1 MFTEPHWLL
10 LLFPGLWAVFRL
22 RMRSRKILLLRVVTV
37 VLVILALAGMQL
49 RLPGREGMLI
59 VVADRSLSMPSDADS
74 RISETLSLLRREM
87 PENGRLGVLS
97 FAAEARVDMPPGRG
111 SFSGFSG
118 GINPEASNLHEAM
131 DRALSLVPG
140 DLSARMIVLSD
151 GLWSGKDP
159 TQAAFRAAAR
169 GVPVDYR
176 LLSRDTA
183 NDLAISRFE
192 VPGLLE
198 PGETFMIGAEVY
210 APVEQ
215 EARVELICSGR
226 LIASV
231 TRQLRRGNNSLTFR
245 HSAGEAAVLKY
256 QLKVTGSYGKDPLPE
271 NNQAAAIAE
280 VRGRM
285 PLLLV
290 SENMQNPLAELL
302 KSRAQRVEVVNPV
315 DVNWSLEFLAGYS
328 AVILENVSANRIGM
342 HGMQVLSAWVRH
354 LGGGLMLTGGR
365 NSYGNGGYY
374 QSVLEPILP
383 VSLELRSE
391 HRKLALALVLVLDRS
406 GSMAAPAQGDRTK
419 MDLANIAAAN
429 TIDLLSPLD
438 EFGLLAVDTLPHVIT
453 PLQSLTDKEAVRN
466 KVLRVESMGGGI
478 YVEEGLS
485 KACEMLLQSKA
496 KTRHIILFAD
506 AADSE
511 KPGQY
516 WVLLEKAGQAGITCS
531 VIGLGRETDS
541 DANLLK
547 KIATEGKGRIFFT
560 NDPGE
565 LPRLF
570 TQDTFVAA
578 RSTFIEEPTDIATT
592 EAISAF
598 IGKPL
603 PIRSRLGAY
612 NLCYARPE
620 TQVPLQTLDEN
631 SAPLAAGW
639 QQGLGRVICYMGV
652 IDSTLGQPFL
662 SSTPAAEILTGLC
675 LWTAADERQS
685 IENLPV
691 TQHLRNGQWQAVLHL
706 DPERE
711 REIFRDNPHVTVMR
725 SFADREP
732 VSEKLTMNWETA
744 DSLSASLQL
753 RGNETIVAMV
763 DAGVNRR
770 LRLYPVCLPYSQE
783 YQPQQLEAGAEALKE
798 IAAVTGGVELID
810 LSQAWKSMP
819 ATVQFR
825 NISDWL
831 LFFALLLLFL
841 EIAERRTA
849 LLSILLGRLSRRQG
863 EIAPVAKNV
872 GEKIAW
878 HPVSEA
884 KTTTPAEA
892 PLEPQ
897 TGVDKPQSG
906 FAGALKQAKKQAGKR
921 TGN

>member
-37 VLVILALAGMQL
+37 VLVVLALAGMQL

-59 VVADRSLSMPSDADS
+59 VIADRSLSMPSDADS
-74 RISETLSLLRREM
+74 RISETLSLLRRGM

-97 FAAEARVDMPPGRG
+97 FADEVRVDMPPGRG
-111 SFSGFSG
+111 SFSGFSVG
-118 GINPEASNLHEAM
+118 VNPEASNLHEAIN
-131 DRALSLVPG
+131 RALSLVPG
-140 DLSARMIVLSD
+140 DLSARIIILSD

-159 TQAAFRAAAR
+159 TQAAFKAAAR

-176 LLSRDTA
+176 LLSRDAA
-183 NDLAISRFE
+183 NDLALSRFE

-215 EARVELICSGR
+215 AASIELICSGH

-231 TRQLRRGNNSLTFR
+231 TRQLHRGNNSLTFR
-245 HSAGEAAVLKY
+245 HSAGEASVLKY
-256 QLKVTGSYGKDPLPE
+256 QLRVTGSHGKDPVPE
-271 NNQAAAIAE
+271 NNLATAIAE

-285 PLLLV
+285 PLLVV
-290 SENMQNPLAELL
+290 SEDMKNPLVELL
-302 KSRAQRVEVVNPV
+302 KSRAQRVEVISPA
-315 DVNWSLEFLAGYS
+315 DIHWSLELLAGYS
-328 AVILENVSANRIGM
+328 AVIIENVSANRIGM

-374 QSVLEPILP
+374 QSILEPILP

-453 PLQSLTDKEAVRN
+453 PLQSLSDKGAVRN
-466 KVLRVESMGGGI
+466 KVLQVESMGGGI

-511 KPGQY
+511 QPGQY

-547 KIATEGKGRIFFT
+547 KIAAEGKGRIFFT
-560 NDPGE
+560 NDPAE

-578 RSTFIEEPTDIATT
+578 RSTFLDEPTDIATT

-603 PIRSRLGAY
+603 PFRSRLGAY
-612 NLCYARPE
+612 NLCYARPGA
-620 TQVPLQTLDEN
+620 QVALQTLDEN
-631 SAPLAAGW
+631 KAPLAVGW

-652 IDSTLGQPFL
+652 IDSAIGQPFL
-662 SSTPAAEILTGLC
+662 SSAPAAEILSGLC
-675 LWTAADERQS
+675 LWTAVDERQS
-685 IENLPV
+685 IENMPV
-691 TQHLRNGQWQAVLHL
+691 TQNIQHGQWQAVLHL
-706 DPERE
+706 DPERD
-711 REIFRDNPHVTVMR
+711 REIFRDNPQITVMR

-732 VSEKLTMNWETA
+732 VTEKLTMNWETA

-763 DAGVNRR
+763 DAGGNRR

-783 YQPQQLEAGAEALKE
+783 YRPQHLEAGAEALKE
-798 IAAVTGGVELID
+798 IAAVTGGTELID
-810 LSQAWKSMP
+810 LSQAWNSMP
-819 ATVQFR
+819 STVQFR

-831 LFFALLLLFL
+831 LFLALLSLFL
-841 EIAERRTA
+841 EIVERRTA
-849 LLSILLGRLSRRQG
+849 LLSILLGRLQRRQSENVPITKAAG
-863 EIAPVAKNV
+863 EKNV
-872 GEKIAW
+872 WRPA
-878 HPVSEA
+878 SEA
-884 KTTTPAEA
+884 KTTTPVEA
-892 PLEPQ
+892 NSEPQ
-897 TGVDKPQSG
+897 TDVVQSKPG
-906 FAGALKQAKKQAGKR
+906 FAGALKQAKKQAGRR
-921 TGN
+921 TGK